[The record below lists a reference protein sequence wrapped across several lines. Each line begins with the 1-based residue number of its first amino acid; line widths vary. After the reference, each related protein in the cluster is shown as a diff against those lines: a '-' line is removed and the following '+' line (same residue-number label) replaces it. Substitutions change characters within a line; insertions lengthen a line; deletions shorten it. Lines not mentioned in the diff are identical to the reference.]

1 METRELQK
9 KCFFAYNNRKPRRN
23 LYQRFLTIVEE
34 VGELS
39 EALLV
44 MDNAKPGKKTNLK
57 KEMADV
63 FSNLLSMSEMLNIDI
78 ETETLKKL
86 RFLSRRK

>member
-9 KCFFAYNNRKPRRN
+9 KCFFVYNNRKPRRN

-44 MDNAKPGKKTNLK
+44 MDNVKPGKKTNLK